1 MPLFNGSIDQLIREE
16 RMNIQ
21 KYLAGQIDL
30 KIEIDKKDQNIFNDM
45 EDESIWYKKLQSKK
59 ILA

>member
-1 MPLFNGSIDQLIREE
+1 MPLFNGSIDQLIMEE

>member
-45 EDESIWYKKLQSKK
+45 DDESIWYKKLQSKK

>member
-1 MPLFNGSIDQLIREE
+1 MPLFNGSIDKLIMDE

>member
-1 MPLFNGSIDQLIREE
+1 MPLFNGSIDKLIMDE

-30 KIEIDKKDQNIFNDM
+30 KIEIDKKDQNVIYDM